1 VKHNDFT
8 DLVRVRRSGLGL
20 TQMDMAQELE
30 ISQSHY
36 AQFESGR
43 KTLSMNHILKLLE
56 ILQLEILPK
65 SSGLTTSWVSSFLT
79 DTNSSIEEVIS
90 NLEQLNVKLQENIKD
105 KDPV

>member
-1 VKHNDFT
+1 M
-8 DLVRVRRSGLGL
+8 DLAE
-20 TQMDMAQELE
+20 QLE

-56 ILQLEILPK
+56 ILQMEILPK
-65 SSGLTTSWVSSFLT
+65 SSGLTTSWVTSFLN

-90 NLEQLNVKLQENIKD
+90 NLEQLNSRLQENMGD
-105 KDPV
+105 TDPIQGPLEPPNLESGDGEPSS